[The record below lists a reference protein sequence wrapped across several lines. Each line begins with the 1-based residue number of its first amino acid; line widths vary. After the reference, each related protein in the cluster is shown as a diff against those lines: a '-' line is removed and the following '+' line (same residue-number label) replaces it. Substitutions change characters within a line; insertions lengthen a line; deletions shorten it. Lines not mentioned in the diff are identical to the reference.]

1 MRKLV
6 MIGAVALSLC
16 LVGMEE
22 AFACHRGGCGGGGC
36 GGGHRGHGRCGHG
49 GGCGGGYCGGGHC
62 GGGGCGGG
70 VCASGGY
77 GMPHHAYATEAPAY
91 LVVNLPENA
100 QLTVEGTATTST
112 SAVRTFQTPALQYGQ
127 SYTYTLRA
135 DMGRAC
141 VMTGV
146 PQPVTVRPGQTTRVS
161 LEIPA
166 GAVAS
171 R

>member
-16 LVGMEE
+16 LLGMEE
-22 AFACHRGGCGGGGC
+22 AWGCHGGGRGGC
-36 GGGHRGHGRCGHG
+36 GGGHRGHGRCGGGGCGHGGCGYG
-49 GGCGGGYCGGGHC
+49 GGCGGGHC
-62 GGGGCGGG
+62 A
-70 VCASGGY
+70 VGGY
-77 GMPHHAYATEAPAY
+77 GGTHHAYATEAPAY

-112 SAVRTFQTPALQYGQ
+112 SAVRTFQTPPLEYGQ
-127 SYTYTLRA
+127 SYSYTLRA
-135 DMGRAC
+135 EVERDG

-146 PQPVTVRPGQTTRVS
+146 TQTVTVRAGQTTRVS
-161 LEIPA
+161 LEVPA

>member
-16 LVGMEE
+16 LLGMEE
-22 AFACHRGGCGGGGC
+22 AWGCHGGGCGGHRGGC
-36 GGGHRGHGRCGHG
+36 GGHRGHGRCGHG
-49 GGCGGGYCGGGHC
+49 GGCGHGGHC
-62 GGGGCGGG
+62 YGGGCGGG
-70 VCASGGY
+70 HCAVGGY
-77 GMPHHAYATEAPAY
+77 GGTHHAYATEAPAY

-112 SAVRTFQTPALQYGQ
+112 SAVRTFQTPPLQYGQ
-127 SYTYTLRA
+127 SYSYTLRA

>member
-16 LVGMEE
+16 LLGMEE
-22 AFACHRGGCGGGGC
+22 AWGCHRGGCGG

-49 GGCGGGYCGGGHC
+49 GCGHGGGGHC
-62 GGGGCGGG
+62 YGGGYGGGCGGG
-70 VCASGGY
+70 HCAGGGY
-77 GMPHHAYATEAPAY
+77 GMPHHAYASEAPAY

-100 QLTVEGTATTST
+100 QLTVEGAATTST
-112 SAVRTFQTPALQYGQ
+112 SAVRTFQTPPLEYGQ

-135 DMGRAC
+135 EVERDG
-141 VMTGV
+141 VMSGV
-146 PQPVTVRPGQTTRVS
+146 TQTVTVRAGQTTRVS
-161 LEIPA
+161 LEVPA